1 MKEEISDSD
10 DYADWIQWVS
20 AEEQRRMQSLAEAAS
35 AAKESVLLQ
44 IQQMDIVDYSGN
56 VEERIIRNP
65 KENT

>member
-10 DYADWIQWVS
+10 DYTDWIQWVS